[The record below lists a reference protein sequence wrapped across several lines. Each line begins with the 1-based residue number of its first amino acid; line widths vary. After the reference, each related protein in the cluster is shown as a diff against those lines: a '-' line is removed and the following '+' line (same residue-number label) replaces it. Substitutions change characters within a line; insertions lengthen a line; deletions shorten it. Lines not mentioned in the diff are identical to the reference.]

1 MRIEVSA
8 RSIYELGQRANQEDF
23 IYPSGTG
30 LQLTSDLYIL
40 CDGMGGHEKG
50 EVASETVCRT
60 MSAYIKSHPREDG
73 LFDETDFQKALDAAY
88 DALDAEDTSAEKK
101 MGTTLTLVKYHAG
114 GCFIAHIG
122 DSRIYH
128 IRPATR
134 TVLYVTRD
142 HSLVNDLVQ
151 LGELTPEQARHSK
164 QKNIITR
171 AMQPHQNRRDPADC
185 CNLTDLQPGDFIYM
199 CSDGMLEI
207 SRDADI
213 VEILSKDAPDSE
225 KIEVLRN
232 LTRDNRDNHSAFL
245 IRIVSVDPSG
255 KEEIPASKPKS
266 ETKPE
271 SQPTG
276 KSQLA
281 YWIVGIVIL
290 AAVAA
295 IWWLNHK

>member
-30 LQLTSDLYIL
+30 LPSTSDLYIL

-101 MGTTLTLVKYHAG
+101 MGTTLTLVKFHAG

-128 IRPATR
+128 IRPEAKS
-134 TVLYVTRD
+134 VLHVTRD
-142 HSLVNDLVQ
+142 HSLVNDLVE
-151 LGELTPEQARHSK
+151 LGELTPEEAMKSK

-171 AMQPHQNRRDPADC
+171 AMQPHQGRRDPADC
-185 CNLTDLQPGDFIYM
+185 CNLTDLRAGDYIYM

-213 VEILSKDAPDSE
+213 VEVLSRKCPDNE
-225 KIEVLRN
+225 KIEVLKS
-232 LTRDNRDNHSAFL
+232 LTRNNRDNHSAFL
-245 IRIVSVDPSG
+245 IRIVSVDSSNPKENPVLEKQPSG
-255 KEEIPASKPKS
+255 RNR
-266 ETKPE
+266 
-271 SQPTG
+271 
-276 KSQLA
+276 LV
-281 YWIVGIVIL
+281 YWLLGFIVL
-290 AAVAA
+290 AALSMGAF
-295 IWWLNHK
+295 WLINHL